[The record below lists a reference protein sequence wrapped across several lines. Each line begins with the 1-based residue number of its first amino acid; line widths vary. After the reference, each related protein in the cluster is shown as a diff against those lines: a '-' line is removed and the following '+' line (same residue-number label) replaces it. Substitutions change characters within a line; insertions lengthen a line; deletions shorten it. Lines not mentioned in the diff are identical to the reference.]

1 MDRSRTQKS
10 FILRRIALWTGLS
23 AAAVV
28 LSAAVLVSVFDWNWL
43 KSTVVQRVADASQ
56 REFAIEGDIEGE
68 WRLTPRI
75 AATGIRIG
83 NAAWAGP
90 SDMLRIERLE
100 FRIDLMQL
108 IKGSVV
114 LPDLTIVGAE
124 LDLQK
129 NADGTANWDFSP
141 VSEAGAVAEAALPDE
156 RSEFPVIGR
165 LAIEKSRLRYRD
177 AAKGIAL
184 DANVS
189 QAEGESDAAKETVSL
204 SGKGKFE
211 GMPFRLDIRGGS
223 VLRLQDET
231 VPYPLR
237 IEAAI
242 GDTRVAF
249 DGTLTDPLHPDV
261 FDIALEMSGA
271 SLSDLFPI
279 FGVPLPPTP
288 PYNLEGRL
296 KHDGALWT
304 MAGLNG
310 RVGDSDLSGDLTID
324 TGRDPPFMRAK
335 LVSQV
340 LDFDDLAGFIG
351 ATPQAG
357 AGETASAQQKEAARE
372 EDADPRVLPNVPIDL
387 SRLRAMNMAVDY
399 TGRRIK
405 APKLPLEN
413 LKAALRLENGVLT
426 LKPIEFGVADGTIG
440 GTLILDGRK
449 DMPRV
454 TSDLL
459 LRRLSLKPFFAVT
472 DMADLTA
479 GRFGGRIR
487 LVGNGRSLAEVLGA
501 SSGETTVA
509 MTGGSLS
516 PLLVELIGLDI
527 AETLAIVVSDLQTPV
542 PIRCAFG
549 QFKVEQGSMTTDGI
563 VVDTSD
569 STLLGSGAI
578 NLGSEKIAMTIR
590 ADPKDVS
597 PLSANAPI
605 AVTGTFHDPEVSIDP
620 TGTAGEGLFDRIVSL
635 ADPILALLP
644 VMDLGTAKDRNC
656 AALMQGDVKGSVQ
669 REKPKSPR

>member
-1 MDRSRTQKS
+1 
-10 FILRRIALWTGLS
+10 
-23 AAAVV
+23 
-28 LSAAVLVSVFDWNWL
+28 
-43 KSTVVQRVADASQ
+43 
-56 REFAIEGDIEGE
+56 
-68 WRLTPRI
+68 
-75 AATGIRIG
+75 
-83 NAAWAGP
+83 
-90 SDMLRIERLE
+90 
-100 FRIDLMQL
+100 
-108 IKGSVV
+108 
-114 LPDLTIVGAE
+114 
-124 LDLQK
+124 
-129 NADGTANWDFSP
+129 
-141 VSEAGAVAEAALPDE
+141 
-156 RSEFPVIGR
+156 
-165 LAIEKSRLRYRD
+165 
-177 AAKGIAL
+177 
-184 DANVS
+184 
-189 QAEGESDAAKETVSL
+189 
-204 SGKGKFE
+204 
-211 GMPFRLDIRGGS
+211 MPFRLDVRGGS

-231 VPYPLR
+231 VPYPLH

-261 FDIALEMSGA
+261 FDIALKMSGA

-288 PYNLEGRL
+288 PYSLEGRL
-296 KHDGALWT
+296 KHDGVLWT
-304 MAGLNG
+304 VAGLNG

-324 TGRDPPFMRAK
+324 TGRDPPFMRAT
-335 LVSQV
+335 LLSRV

-357 AGETASAQQKEAARE
+357 AGETASGRQKAAARE
-372 EDADPRVLPNVPIDL
+372 KEADPRVLPNVPIDL

-440 GTLILDGRK
+440 GVLILDGRK
-449 DMPRV
+449 DMPRM
-454 TSDLL
+454 TSDLM

-487 LVGNGRSLAEVLGA
+487 LTGNGRSLAEVLGA

-527 AETLAIVVSDLQTPV
+527 AETLAIVIADSQTPV

-549 QFKVEQGSMTTDGI
+549 QFKVEKGSMKTEGI
-563 VVDTSD
+563 VVDTAD
-569 STLLGSGAI
+569 STLLGTGAI

-605 AVTGTFHDPEVSIDP
+605 AITGTFHDPEISIDP

-644 VMDLGTAKDRNC
+644 VMDLGTAKDRDC
-656 AALMQGDVKGSVQ
+656 AALMRGDVKGSTQ
-669 REKPKSPR
+669 RETPSSPR

>member
-1 MDRSRTQKS
+1 MDRSRSRKS
-10 FILRRIALWTGLS
+10 LVLRRIALWTGLS
-23 AAAVV
+23 AAALV
-28 LSAAVLVSVFDWNWL
+28 LSGAVFVLIFDWNWL
-43 KSTVVQRVADASQ
+43 KSGVTQRVADASH
-56 REFAIEGDIEGE
+56 RDFAIEGDIEGE

-83 NAAWAGP
+83 NAPWAGT

-100 FRIDLMQL
+100 FRIDLVQL

-114 LPDLTIVGAE
+114 LPEVKIVGAE
-124 LDLQK
+124 IDLQK
-129 NADGTANWDFSP
+129 NAEGMANWDFSP
-141 VSEAGAVAEAALPDE
+141 ISEAGAVAEATIPDE
-156 RSEFPVIGR
+156 RNEFPIIGR
-165 LAIEKSRLRYRD
+165 LTVERSRLRYSD
-177 AAKGIAL
+177 AAKGTAL
-184 DANVS
+184 DAKVS

-204 SGKGKFE
+204 SGEGKFE
-211 GMPFRLDIRGGS
+211 GMPFRLDVRGGS

-231 VPYPLR
+231 VPYPLH

-261 FDIALEMSGA
+261 FDIALKMSGA

-288 PYNLEGRL
+288 PYSLEGRL
-296 KHDGALWT
+296 KHDGVLWT
-304 MAGLNG
+304 VAGLNG

-324 TGRDPPFMRAK
+324 TGRDPPFMRAT
-335 LVSQV
+335 LLSRV

-357 AGETASAQQKEAARE
+357 AGETASARQKAAARE
-372 EDADPRVLPNVPIDL
+372 KEADPRVLPNVPIDL

-440 GTLILDGRK
+440 GVLILDGRK
-449 DMPRV
+449 DMPRM
-454 TSDLL
+454 TSDLM

-487 LVGNGRSLAEVLGA
+487 LTGNGRSLAEVLGA

-527 AETLAIVVSDLQTPV
+527 AETLAIVIADSQTPV

-549 QFKVEQGSMTTDGI
+549 QFKVEKGSMKTEGI
-563 VVDTSD
+563 VVDTAD
-569 STLLGSGAI
+569 STLLGTGAI

-605 AVTGTFHDPEVSIDP
+605 AITGTFHDPEISIDP

-644 VMDLGTAKDRNC
+644 VMDLGTAKDRDC
-656 AALMQGDVKGSVQ
+656 AALMRGDVKGSTQ
-669 REKPKSPR
+669 RETPSSPR